1 MAWHCH
7 SEPQQTTWQGTYH
20 THSLLSR
27 GVSLRPIDAYYLGC
41 DDGGTEHL
49 HQLNQTH
56 LTLFP
61 RHTHTHT
68 PEFIKSMNY
77 KCGEH
82 MCSPCAPCEW
92 AQHSICFTFHFITA
106 SLWNW
111 RQDIFILT
119 YEEKKTICVC
129 LWHVLSLSLCL
140 YLSLFHHSIFTRS
153 SFLLNY

>member
-1 MAWHCH
+1 M
-7 SEPQQTTWQGTYH
+7 
-20 THSLLSR
+20 
-27 GVSLRPIDAYYLGC
+27 SLRPIDAYYLGC

-82 MCSPCAPCEW
+82 MCSPWPRVSERN
-92 AQHSICFTFHFITA
+92 TA
-106 SLWNW
+106 SALL
-111 RQDIFILT
+111 FISSQLH
-119 YEEKKTICVC
+119 YETEDRTF
-129 LWHVLSLSLCL
+129 LS
-140 YLSLFHHSIFTRS
+140 
-153 SFLLNY
+153 